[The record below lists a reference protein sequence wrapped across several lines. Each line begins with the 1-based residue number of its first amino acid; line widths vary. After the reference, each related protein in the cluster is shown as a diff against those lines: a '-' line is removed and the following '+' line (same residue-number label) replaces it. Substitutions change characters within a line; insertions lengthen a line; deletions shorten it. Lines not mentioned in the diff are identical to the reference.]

1 MKILIFGGTKEA
13 IEIANILGGRNHEI
27 IFSLKGVTK
36 NPKLPVFGEVRFG
49 GFGGVEGLKNYLLA
63 NYFDLV
69 IDATHPFAREISNN
83 LVDGCELAG
92 VELVR
97 FVRPA
102 WRGGEGGEGNERGMG
117 DERNKGGRENEG
129 SKGGNKNK
137 GGKEKAKQKIKWREF
152 NNIEKAINS
161 LPFKARVFLTTG
173 HKNLELVQKRAD
185 CFFLIRTIEP
195 PKINLPDN
203 CQIIIARPPFELK
216 QEISLLNK
224 NNISHLL
231 AKNSGAKQIEA
242 KINAAIEQNIDI
254 YIISRPKLKPAKQYS
269 HIGLLID
276 DICS

>member
-13 IEIANILGGRNHEI
+13 IEIANILGGGNHEI

-36 NPKLPVFGEVRFG
+36 NPKLPLSSKVRFG

-63 NYFDLV
+63 NYVDLV

-83 LVDGCELAG
+83 LVDGCDLAG

-102 WRGGEGGEGNERGMG
+102 WQGGKEGKG
-117 DERNKGGRENEG
+117 DKEGREDKRDKEG
-129 SKGGNKNK
+129 KRGE
-137 GGKEKAKQKIKWREF
+137 EKAKQKIKWREF

-216 QEISLLNK
+216 QEISLLKK

-242 KINAAIEQNIDI
+242 KINAAIEQHIDI